1 LENLIAE
8 VDISST
14 WETDRE
20 IIKISTNVNLGYYE
34 LKKHKP
40 YIDEGFSDYRIKETS
55 QIAVVTGSRRN
66 K

>member
-1 LENLIAE
+1 

-20 IIKISTNVNLGYYE
+20 IIKISTNVNVGYYE

-40 YIDEGFSDYRIKETS
+40 YIDEGLPDYRIKETS
-55 QIAVVTGSRRN
+55 QIAVATVSKRN